1 VSLRKLECVAHP
13 AGRRSGE
20 QARAEEA
27 RRPRISYRPDARL
40 SSIVAGGDDG
50 YDQDSSPRGD
60 FVIPASVTTTL
71 VVKVED
77 SPLRPPVFVLGP
89 SGSFTRVSGR
99 CAPAYIEM
107 RLAPIGAYTVLG
119 PAVAE
124 VGGTIAGLDDLL
136 GADARRLGERI
147 RSATTWDERFRL
159 LDAFVVDRC
168 ARGPEPSPEVRE
180 AWERLEQSGGT
191 GTIGEIAGEVG
202 WSHKHLITKFK
213 QQVGVA
219 PRLAARLLRLARVWR
234 LIESDQSWARIAA
247 ESGYADQSHLVREFR
262 QFTGT
267 TPGALITG

>member
-1 VSLRKLECVAHP
+1 MAHP
-13 AGRRSGE
+13 AGLRSGE
-20 QARAEEA
+20 QARAEQA
-27 RRPRISYRPDARL
+27 RWPRISFRPDARL
-40 SSIVAGGDDG
+40 RPVVAGGYDG
-50 YDQDSSPRGD
+50 FDKDSSPHGD
-60 FVIPASVTTTL
+60 FVIPASLTTPL
-71 VVKVED
+71 VVKVVD
-77 SPLRPPVFVLGP
+77 SPLRPPVFVNRP
-89 SGSFTRVSGR
+89 SGSFTRVLGR

-107 RLAPIGAYTVLG
+107 RIAPLGAYTVLG

-124 VGGTIAGLDDLL
+124 VGGTIVGLDDFL
-136 GADARRLGERI
+136 GGDARRLSERI
-147 RSATTWDERFRL
+147 QSATTWEERFRL

-191 GTIGEIAGEVG
+191 STIREIARDVG

-234 LIESDQSWARIAA
+234 LIDTDQGWARIAA

-267 TPGALITG
+267 TPSALITG